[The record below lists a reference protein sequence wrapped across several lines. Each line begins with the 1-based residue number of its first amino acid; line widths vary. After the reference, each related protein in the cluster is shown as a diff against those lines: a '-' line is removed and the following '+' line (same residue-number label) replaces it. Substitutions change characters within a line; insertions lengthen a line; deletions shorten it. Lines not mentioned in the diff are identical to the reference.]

1 MVMWVFLFFSL
12 ISLIGFQPKGSL
24 PKLHTVEIKE
34 MKFWPAE
41 IQVKKGDTIIW
52 INRDMVPHN
61 VTEEKRKAWAS
72 PVLPTGKSWKMVARE
87 SAQYFCSLH
96 PVMRGKIQ
104 VN

>member
-1 MVMWVFLFFSL
+1 MLRWVLFLLSL
-12 ISLIGFQPKGSL
+12 FSLIGFKPKSCL
-24 PKLHTVEIKE
+24 PKLHRVEIKE
-34 MKFWPAE
+34 MKFWPME

-72 PVLPTGKSWKMVARE
+72 PVLKTGKSWKMIARE

-96 PVMRGKIQ
+96 PVMKGKIQ
-104 VN
+104 VK